1 MAPADRVSAVRALAR
16 AARLLEHA
24 SGDLPLSQY
33 RVLSA
38 VAGGDARASRIA
50 QRLALGKP
58 AVSNAVDAL
67 CQRGLLDRA
76 DDDDQRVVALV
87 LTASGKRQLA
97 AVERD
102 MSRWLDGVLA
112 RTNDADGVLRAL
124 VAFGDGIEALHAER
138 AATR

>member
-1 MAPADRVSAVRALAR
+1 MSSTDRVAAVRALSR
-16 AARLLEHA
+16 AARLLERA
-24 SGDLPLSQY
+24 SGDLTLAQY

-50 QRLALGKP
+50 SRLALGKP
-58 AVSNAVDAL
+58 AVSNAVEVL
-67 CQRGLLDRA
+67 CQRGLLRRT

-87 LTASGKRQLA
+87 LTAAGKRQLA

-112 RTNDADGVLRAL
+112 RSGDPDGVLHAL

-138 AATR
+138 AAVR

>member
-1 MAPADRVSAVRALAR
+1 VRALSR

-24 SGDLPLSQY
+24 SGDLTLAQY

-50 QRLALGKP
+50 RRLALGKP

-76 DDDDQRVVALV
+76 DSDDQRVVLLH
-87 LTASGKRQLA
+87 LTAAGRRLLN

-102 MSRWLDGVLA
+102 MSRWLDSVLT
-112 RTNDADGVLRAL
+112 RTGDPDGVLHAL

-138 AATR
+138 AAAR

>member
-1 MAPADRVSAVRALAR
+1 MASDDHVHAVRALSR

-24 SGDLPLSQY
+24 SGDLTLAQY

-50 QRLALGKP
+50 RRLALGKP
-58 AVSNAVDAL
+58 AVSNAVEAL

-76 DDDDQRVVALV
+76 DSDDQRVVLLH
-87 LTASGKRQLA
+87 LTAAGRRQLN

-112 RTNDADGVLRAL
+112 RTGDADRVLRAL
-124 VAFGDGIEALHAER
+124 VAFGEGIEALHAER
-138 AATR
+138 AEAR

>member
-1 MAPADRVSAVRALAR
+1 VASDDHVRAVRALSR

-24 SGDLPLSQY
+24 SGDLTLAQY

-76 DDDDQRVVALV
+76 DSDDQRVVLLH
-87 LTASGKRQLA
+87 LTAAGRRQLN

-102 MSRWLDGVLA
+102 MSRWLDGVLS
-112 RTNDADGVLRAL
+112 RTEDPDGVLQAL

-138 AATR
+138 AAAR